1 VTQGQSLLARARQNP
16 KGQGAEEIQL
26 LGVRFDRLER
36 KRALETLASA
46 FGQRKALKVY
56 IVNAHALNLACA
68 DEEFRA
74 VLNQA
79 EILLNDGSGVQ
90 LASRL
95 AGKPFPDNLVG
106 TDLTP
111 QLCQIAAEM
120 GVGVFLLGGLRGV
133 PEKAAIG
140 LREIVPG
147 VTIAG
152 VHHGYFERSETSRV
166 VESINASGAG
176 ILLVALG
183 NPLQEKWIHANASS
197 LRCDVCIGVGGLFDH
212 WSGRL
217 RRAPLW
223 MRRLGI
229 EWVQIL
235 LQQPSK
241 WQRYLLGNPVFVFR
255 AVRERLG
262 WTK

>member
-1 VTQGQSLLARARQNP
+1 MTQSQSLAAKASQHPVGQRAEQVR
-16 KGQGAEEIQL
+16 L
-26 LGVRFDRLER
+26 LGVRFDRLDR
-36 KRALETLASA
+36 KRALETMTSA
-46 FGQRKALKVY
+46 FGQGKARKVY
-56 IVNAHALNLACA
+56 IINAHALNLACA
-68 DEEFRA
+68 DEQFRS

-79 EILLNDGSGVQ
+79 DILLNDGSGVQ
-90 LASRL
+90 FASRL

-111 QLCQIAAEM
+111 QLCQKAAEM
-120 GVGVFLLGGLRGV
+120 GVGVYLLGGLQGV
-133 PEKAAIG
+133 PERAAQR
-140 LREIVPG
+140 LKEIVPR
-147 VTIAG
+147 VIISG
-152 VHHGYFERSETSRV
+152 VHHGFFERSETQEV
-166 VESINASGAG
+166 IGSINASGAG
-176 ILLVALG
+176 ILLVAFG
-183 NPLQEKWIHANASS
+183 NPLQERWIHENASS

-241 WQRYLLGNPVFVFR
+241 WQRYLLGNPIFVFR
-255 AVRERLG
+255 ALRERLG
-262 WTK
+262 WSR

>member
-1 VTQGQSLLARARQNP
+1 MTQSQSLPARAGKDSEDP
-16 KGQGAEEIQL
+16 GAEQVRL
-26 LGVRFDRLER
+26 LGVRFDRFDR
-36 KRALETLASA
+36 SRAIHTLTAA
-46 FGQRKALKVY
+46 FGQGKALKVY
-56 IVNAHALNLACA
+56 IINAHALNLACA
-68 DEEFRA
+68 DEAFRA

-79 EILLNDGSGVQ
+79 DVLLNDGSGVQ

-111 QLCQIAAEM
+111 QLCQKAVEM
-120 GVGVFLLGGLRGV
+120 GVGVFLLGGHRGV
-133 PEKAAIG
+133 PERAAER
-140 LREIVPG
+140 LKMIVPG
-147 VTIAG
+147 VIVSG
-152 VHHGYFERSETSRV
+152 VHHGFFERSETTAV
-166 VESINASGAG
+166 IESINASGAG
-176 ILLVALG
+176 ILLVAFG
-183 NPLQEKWIHANASS
+183 NPLQERWIHENAAS
-197 LRCDVCIGVGGLFDH
+197 LRCDVCMGVGGLFDH

-241 WQRYLLGNPVFVFR
+241 WRRYLLGNPIFVFR

-262 WTK
+262 WPT